1 MSFVPF
7 FFHLSCPFKIR
18 YFNLGVFP
26 ATIDWNRELAGCR
39 GGKAY
44 PRALHI
50 PGHTGDSFLFLFFFK
65 WRLLNQ
71 QCSHSL
77 TACLWRPSSCSPV
90 KPFMIYRDDMN
101 VSRSRSALPI
111 EKLDFQ
117 VSGGESS
124 AARIWMNFSW
134 FPEVPGPWRDWGCL
148 SGEGGSLWEW
158 HAAVKTGNN
167 MD

>member
-39 GGKAY
+39 WGKAY

-117 VSGGESS
+117 VSGGNHLLHAFGWISPDFQRCPDREG
-124 AARIWMNFSW
+124 I
-134 FPEVPGPWRDWGCL
+134 EVVWAEREAHC
-148 SGEGGSLWEW
+148 
-158 HAAVKTGNN
+158 GND
-167 MD
+167 MLQ